1 MAEAYDYREALRE
14 DIKNYLD
21 ENEELITEFKTDK
34 EGLREKLYDDLF
46 IEDFVTGNGSG
57 SYTFDRAQAVENL
70 AYNFDLLADAIEEFG
85 GNYEIIKDGPEACDV
100 TIRCY
105 LLGECI
111 DEVLDEYDFEEE

>member
-46 IEDFVTGNGSG
+46 IEDSVTGNGSG